1 MLIWSFI
8 VPAQII
14 FYVRNVADLKEK
26 KKKKQQN
33 LFIDLRTDYQILL
46 GIYFYFQWGSP
57 VPNT

>member
-26 KKKKQQN
+26 KKQKQQN

>member
-26 KKKKQQN
+26 KKQKQQN

-46 GIYFYFQWGSP
+46 GIYFYFQ
-57 VPNT
+57 